1 MQDLALR
8 YQRAIERFL
17 RKVLNDPA
25 AAADL
30 THNLLVKVLRGD
42 FGRWEGRGRFRD
54 YLKAAVRHEAHSYL
68 QGARKLQFTD
78 LSGVADGTGTL
89 DDLWDV
95 EWAREV
101 KTLAWHNLLRYELQD
116 RRGRNQHGRSGN
128 VFYTLLRLRVK
139 YPRDRIPD
147 LTRRL
152 AEKTGRPYTEANVR
166 QQLARARRKLVALLT
181 QEVLRGLPPD
191 QTTAIDQ
198 ELLTQ
203 NLTRYV
209 RKLRGEKETPP
220 RGQPAAD

>member
-1 MQDLALR
+1 MSDSIRASTEPESHLSRISTRSGLSVQDLALR

-95 EWAREV
+95 E
-101 KTLAWHNLLRYELQD
+101 
-116 RRGRNQHGRSGN
+116 
-128 VFYTLLRLRVK
+128 
-139 YPRDRIPD
+139 
-147 LTRRL
+147 
-152 AEKTGRPYTEANVR
+152 
-166 QQLARARRKLVALLT
+166 
-181 QEVLRGLPPD
+181 
-191 QTTAIDQ
+191 
-198 ELLTQ
+198 
-203 NLTRYV
+203 
-209 RKLRGEKETPP
+209 
-220 RGQPAAD
+220 

>member
-1 MQDLALR
+1 M
-8 YQRAIERFL
+8 
-17 RKVLNDPA
+17 
-25 AAADL
+25 
-30 THNLLVKVLRGD
+30 
-42 FGRWEGRGRFRD
+42 
-54 YLKAAVRHEAHSYL
+54 
-68 QGARKLQFTD
+68 
-78 LSGVADGTGTL
+78 
-89 DDLWDV
+89 
-95 EWAREV
+95 
-101 KTLAWHNLLRYELQD
+101 
-116 RRGRNQHGRSGN
+116 
-128 VFYTLLRLRVK
+128 K